1 MSGTRDTV
9 RGREI
14 GARAQLPLLDRLLD
28 DAPEDERDPPMS
40 AAEAMA
46 ALRRGV
52 RRDLENLLNARRR
65 WRSWPAHLKELE
77 TSPLAYGI
85 PDFTAGAFNDPR
97 RRQRLRQDIED
108 TIRRFEPRFVSVH
121 VTLIEREDEQLD
133 GTLHLRIDAELHAD
147 PAPEPIAFDTLL
159 DAAAD
164 LVLVRGQ
171 DGV

>member
-1 MSGTRDTV
+1 MSGTREDR

-14 GARAQLPLLDRLLD
+14 GARAQLPLLDRLID
-28 DAPEDERDPPMS
+28 DAPDDARDPPMS

-65 WRSWPAHLKELE
+65 WRSWPAQFAELD

-85 PDFTAGAFNDPR
+85 PDFTAGAFSDHR
-97 RRQRLRQDIED
+97 RRERLREDIEQ

-121 VTLIEREDEQLD
+121 VTLIEREESALD
-133 GTLHLRIDAELHAD
+133 GTLRLRIDAELHAD

-164 LVLVRGQ
+164 LVVVRGQ
-171 DGV
+171 D